1 MGLDILANEA
11 GLVAYRVD
19 EKVYLYGAGESQEVL
34 IRKLLWILRNRPGL
48 LTLFPGIVLEET
60 PNDNQGDRSPSIP
73 EEESEES

>member
-19 EKVYLYGAGESQEVL
+19 DTVYLYGTGGNQEVL

-48 LTLFPGIVLEET
+48 IKFFPGIVLEEI
-60 PNDNQGDRSPSIP
+60 PNENNEHRSSPIP

>member
-19 EKVYLYGAGESQEVL
+19 EKVYLYGTGGDQEVL

-48 LTLFPGIVLEET
+48 LQFFPGIVLEEI
-60 PNDNQGDRSPSIP
+60 PNEDNEHRGPSIP
-73 EEESEES
+73 EEKSEES

>member
-19 EKVYLYGAGESQEVL
+19 ERVYLYGAGESQEIL

-48 LTLFPGIVLEET
+48 LKLFPGIVLEET
-60 PNDNQGDRSPSIP
+60 ENDNQEHRGSPIP
-73 EEESEES
+73 EEKPKES